1 MKLNDG
7 PTEAFKNWK
16 GITAQVGV
24 DIPATEINM
33 RAWSGNSAWGD
44 TKMYF
49 AKINIYTFL

>member
-24 DIPATEINM
+24 AIPATEINM
-33 RAWSGNSAWGD
+33 RAWSRNSAWGIL
-44 TKMYF
+44 KCILLKLILIHF
-49 AKINIYTFL
+49 

>member
-24 DIPATEINM
+24 DFPATEINM
-33 RAWSGNSAWGD
+33 SAWSEILHGGIL
-44 TKMYF
+44 KCILLELILIHF
-49 AKINIYTFL
+49 

>member
-24 DIPATEINM
+24 DILAIEINM
-33 RAWSGNSAWGD
+33 RAWSGNSAWGG
-44 TKMYF
+44 Y
-49 AKINIYTFL
+49 